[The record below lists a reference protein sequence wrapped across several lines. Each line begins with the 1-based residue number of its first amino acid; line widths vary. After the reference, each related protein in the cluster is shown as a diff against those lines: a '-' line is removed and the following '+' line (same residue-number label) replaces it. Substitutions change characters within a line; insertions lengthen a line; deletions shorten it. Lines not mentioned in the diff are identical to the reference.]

1 MKKIVVL
8 GAGESGV
15 GAALLGKKIGA
26 EVWVSDGGKIGEKY
40 RNILSE
46 NEIPFEEGKHTIES
60 FFDADVII
68 KSPGIPSKIP
78 LIKELKAAGKQIISE
93 IEFAALHTEIPIIA
107 ITGSNGKTTTTAWIH
122 HLLLKG
128 GIQAALGG
136 NIGKSF
142 AALLAEEVECE
153 VFVLEIS
160 SFQLDDIDRFRPD
173 IAVLT
178 NITADHLDRY
188 DYSME
193 KYAAAKF
200 RIAMNQQPSDAFIYH
215 AADMVTQGELWK
227 HPIKA
232 SSLGF
237 ALEQRP
243 DVLIWAKENQIVAGY
258 KFELLISELG
268 LKGPHNVLNAMA
280 AILAAKRMGVADEAI
295 IEGLK
300 DFQAIEHRMEPVATI
315 QDVTYIN
322 DSKATNIDSV
332 VYSLQSVEGPIVWIA
347 GGLDKGND
355 YSLLNTSAVKALVIL
370 GPNKEK
376 LLKTYQGK
384 MMISEAENMAQAVQQ
399 AAQFAQPGDTVL
411 LAPACSSF
419 DIFKNYEDRG
429 RQFKREVERISGLVD

>member
-26 EVWVSDGGKIGEKY
+26 EVIVSDGGKIKEKY
-40 RNILSE
+40 RNILVE
-46 NEIPFEEGKHTIES
+46 NDIPFEEGKHTIES
-60 FFDADVII
+60 FFDANVII
-68 KSPGIPSKIP
+68 KSPGIPSSVP
-78 LIKELKAAGKQIISE
+78 LIRELVAAGKQIISE
-93 IEFAALHTEIPIIA
+93 IEFASRHTDIPIIA

-122 HLLLKG
+122 HLLETG
-128 GIQAALGG
+128 GVKAALGG

-142 AALLAEEVECE
+142 ASLLAEGVDCE

-160 SFQLDDIDRFRPD
+160 SFQLDDVDQFRPS

-200 RIAMNQQPSDAFIYH
+200 RIAMNQLPSDAFIYH
-215 AADMVTQGELWK
+215 VADPVTAGEMWK
-227 HPIKA
+227 HQVNA
-232 SSLGF
+232 SRLGF

-243 DVLIWAKENQIVAGY
+243 DALAWVTEGQLVAGY
-258 KFELLISELG
+258 KFQLPVEELG

-280 AILAAKRMGVADEAI
+280 AMLAAKRMGVADEAI
-295 IEGLK
+295 IKGLK

-315 QDVTYIN
+315 NGVHYIN

-332 VYSLQSVEGPIVWIA
+332 IYSLQSVEGPIVWIA
-347 GGLDKGND
+347 GGLDKGNE
-355 YSLLNTSAVKALVIL
+355 YNLLDTSAVKALVIL

-376 LLKTYQGK
+376 LLKTYTGK
-384 MMISEAENMAQAVQQ
+384 MMISEAENMAEAIQQ
-399 AAQFAQPGDTVL
+399 ASAFAESGDTVL

-419 DIFKNYEDRG
+419 DIFQNFEDRG
-429 RQFKREVERISGLVD
+429 RQFKHEVLKMSK

>member
-26 EVWVSDGGKIGEKY
+26 EVYVSDGGKIQSTY
-40 RNILSE
+40 RNILVE
-46 NEIPFEEGKHTIES
+46 NEIPFEEGKHTTES

-68 KSPGIPSKIP
+68 KSPGIPPKAP
-78 LIKELKAAGKQIISE
+78 LIRELKAAGKQIISE
-93 IEFAALHTEIPIIA
+93 IEFAFRHTDIPIIA

-122 HLLLKG
+122 HLLVTG
-128 GIQAALGG
+128 GIKAALGG

-142 AALLAEEVECE
+142 AALLAEEVDCE

-200 RIAMNQQPSDAFIYH
+200 RIGMNQLPSDAFIYH
-215 AADMVTQGELWK
+215 AADRVTAGELWK
-227 HPIKA
+227 HPVNA
-232 SSLGF
+232 SRLGF

-243 DVLIWAKENQIVAGY
+243 DVLIWVTENQLVAGY
-258 KFELLISELG
+258 KFELPISDLS

-280 AILAAKRMGVADEAI
+280 AILAAKRMGVADQAI
-295 IEGLK
+295 IKGLK

-315 QDVTYIN
+315 NDVHYIN

-332 VYSLQSVEGPIVWIA
+332 VYALQSVDGPIVWIA
-347 GGLDKGND
+347 GGVDKGND
-355 YSLLNTSAVKALVIL
+355 YSLLNTDAVKALVIL

-376 LLKTYQGK
+376 LLQTYTGK
-384 MMISEAENMAQAVQQ
+384 MMISEAENMAQAIGQ
-399 AAQFAQPGDTVL
+399 ASAFAQPGDTVL

-419 DIFKNYEDRG
+419 DLFQNFEDRG
-429 RQFKREVERISGLVD
+429 RQFKHEVLRMRG

>member
-26 EVWVSDGGKIGEKY
+26 EVWVSDGGNIKEKY
-40 RNILSE
+40 RNILVE
-46 NEIPFEEGKHTIES
+46 NRIPFEEGKHTVQS

-68 KSPGIPSKIP
+68 KSPGIPPTIP

-93 IEFAALHTEIPIIA
+93 IEFASRHTDVPIIA

-122 HLLLKG
+122 HLLTTG
-128 GIQAALGG
+128 GIKAAIGG

-142 AALLAEEVECE
+142 AALVAEEVDCE

-160 SFQLDDIDRFRPD
+160 SFQLDDVDRFRPI

-200 RIAMNQQPSDAFIYH
+200 RIGMNQLSTDAFIYH
-215 AADMVTQGELWK
+215 AADMVTAGELWK
-227 HPIKA
+227 HPTKA
-232 SSLGF
+232 SRLGF

-243 DVLIWAKENQIVAGY
+243 DVLAWVTENQLVAGY
-258 KFELLISELG
+258 KFELPISELG

-280 AILAAKRMGVADEAI
+280 AILAAKRMGIADEAI
-295 IEGLK
+295 LTGLK

-315 QDVTYIN
+315 NDVHYIN

-332 VYSLQSVEGPIVWIA
+332 IYALKSVEGPIVWIA
-347 GGLDKGND
+347 GGLDKGNE
-355 YSLLNTSAVKALVIL
+355 YRLLDTSAVKALVIL

-376 LLKTYQGK
+376 LIKTYTGK
-384 MMISEAENMAQAVQQ
+384 MIISEAENMAQAIQQ
-399 AAQFAQPGDTVL
+399 AAAFAQTGDTVL

-419 DIFKNYEDRG
+419 DIFQNFEDRG
-429 RQFKREVERISGLVD
+429 RQFKQEVLKMSR

>member
-1 MKKIVVL
+1 MNKIVVL

-26 EVWVSDGGKIGEKY
+26 EVLVSDAGKIQEKY
-40 RNILSE
+40 RNILIE

-60 FFDADVII
+60 FFDATVII
-68 KSPGIPSKIP
+68 KSPGIPSKVPVIQV
-78 LIKELKAAGKQIISE
+78 LKEAGKEIISE
-93 IEFAALHTEIPIIA
+93 IEFASRHTDTPIIA

-122 HLLLKG
+122 HLLVTG
-128 GIQAALGG
+128 GINAALGG

-142 AALLAEEVECE
+142 AGLVAEGVECE
-153 VFVLEIS
+153 VFVLEVS
-160 SFQLDDIDRFRPD
+160 SFQLDDIVQFRPD

-200 RIAMNQQPSDAFIYH
+200 RIAMNQRPEDAFVYYP
-215 AADMVTQGELWK
+215 ADMVTQGELWK
-227 HPIKA
+227 HSIKA
-232 SSLGF
+232 SRLGF

-243 DVLIWAKENQIVAGY
+243 DVLIWAKENRMVAGY
-258 KFELLISELG
+258 KFELPIAELG

-280 AILAAKRMGVADEAI
+280 ATLVAKRMKVSDEAI
-295 IEGLK
+295 IKGLK

-315 QDVTYIN
+315 NDVLYIN

-332 VYSLQSVEGPIVWIA
+332 IYSLKSVEGPIVWIA

-355 YSLLNTSAVKALVIL
+355 YSLLDTSAVKALVIL
-370 GPNKEK
+370 GPNKDK
-376 LLKTYQGK
+376 LKATYQDQ
-384 MMISEAENMAQAVQQ
+384 MMISEAENMAQAIEQ
-399 AAQFAQPGDTVL
+399 ATAFASAGDTVL

-419 DIFKNYEDRG
+419 DIFQNFEDRG
-429 RQFKREVERISGLVD
+429 RQFKAEVLKMSK

>member
-1 MKKIVVL
+1 MNKIVVL

-26 EVWVSDGGKIGEKY
+26 EVWVSDAGKIQEKY
-40 RNILSE
+40 RNILTE

-60 FFDADVII
+60 FFDANVII
-68 KSPGIPSKIP
+68 KSPGIPSKVPVIQA
-78 LIKELKAAGKQIISE
+78 LKEAGKEIISE
-93 IEFAALHTEIPIIA
+93 IEFASRHTDTPIIA

-122 HLLLKG
+122 HLLVTG
-128 GIQAALGG
+128 GINAALGG

-142 AALLAEEVECE
+142 AGLVAEDIDCE

-160 SFQLDDIDRFRPD
+160 SFQLDDIVHFRPD

-200 RIAMNQQPSDAFIYH
+200 RIAMNQRPEDAFVYYP
-215 AADMVTQGELWK
+215 ADMVTQGELWK
-227 HPIKA
+227 HSVKA
-232 SSLGF
+232 SRLGF

-243 DVLIWAKENQIVAGY
+243 DVLIWVKENQMVAGY
-258 KFELLISELG
+258 KFELPIAELG

-280 AILAAKRMGVADEAI
+280 ATLVAKRMKVSDEAI
-295 IEGLK
+295 IKGLK

-315 QDVTYIN
+315 NDVLYIN

-332 VYSLQSVEGPIVWIA
+332 IYSLKSVEGPIVWIA

-355 YSLLNTSAVKALVIL
+355 YSLLDTSAVKALVIL
-370 GPNKEK
+370 GPNKDK
-376 LLKTYQGK
+376 LKATYQDQ
-384 MMISEAENMAQAVQQ
+384 MMISEAENMAQAIEQ
-399 AAQFAQPGDTVL
+399 ATAFATAGDTVL

-419 DIFKNYEDRG
+419 DIFQNFEDRG
-429 RQFKREVERISGLVD
+429 RQFKAEVLKMRK